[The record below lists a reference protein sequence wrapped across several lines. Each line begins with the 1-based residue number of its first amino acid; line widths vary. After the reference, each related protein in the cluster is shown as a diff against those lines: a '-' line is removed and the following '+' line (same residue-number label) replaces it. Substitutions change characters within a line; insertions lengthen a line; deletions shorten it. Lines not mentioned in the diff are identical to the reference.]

1 MEELLE
7 QDGSTLTVKDG
18 KGRNTSMTEWRKHLV
33 HDPKLCHGQLC
44 AKGTRVFVTT
54 ILDSL
59 AEGVGRNQILQSYP
73 TLQSVHIDAA
83 LAYAAELAHEE
94 SLLPLQTP

>member
-1 MEELLE
+1 M
-7 QDGSTLTVKDG
+7 GSCV
-18 KGRNTSMTEWRKHLV
+18 R
-33 HDPKLCHGQLC
+33 
-44 AKGTRVFVTT
+44 KGTRVFVTT